1 MKSKKIIVLLVMISI
16 TFSQIGIVQRPT
28 ASAEESLDEIL
39 GEDLPTEISDD
50 NLVIE
55 EDDDPYG
62 EYDQANKKKQKKQKI
77 RKVSEEELAK
87 ALEQLI
93 KKKIKVHYSITKKWN
108 KHYKADITLT
118 NISDDIIR
126 NWEIR
131 FPFPDKIESI
141 QNARITKNENGIY
154 HIKNAGSNPD
164 LHKGDSV
171 SFQMTVACHD
181 NATIHIPEKCGVA
194 KELDE
199 VETEYDLKY
208 KEYGRQG
215 NKVSGKI
222 TVINRSNSKI
232 EDWKLEL
239 ETNLVFTEIDDAQ
252 VLKTDTFYC
261 YLDNKGYNADIPKKS
276 SVSFEF
282 TAECDETPDIAEY
295 YLYEMIEPVDEED
308 AIIFEVKEGKPPRDD
323 EDFDTDKEY
332 QAYLT
337 VRDYYAAKSTKGQD
351 TPEETK
357 KPKETKKPEETKK
370 SEDTKNT
377 ADAKETTEAKD
388 IILLYETYM
397 ISLCHLFC
405 YILT

>member
-1 MKSKKIIVLLVMISI
+1 MKFKKVIVLLVMISI
-16 TFSQIGIVQRPT
+16 AFSQIGIAERPT
-28 ASAEESLDEIL
+28 ASAKESLDEIL

-62 EYDQANKKKQKKQKI
+62 EYDQANKKKQKKQKT
-77 RKVSEEELAK
+77 RKVSEEELAE

-118 NISDDIIR
+118 NISDDIIQ

-131 FPFPDKIESI
+131 FPFPDKIENI
-141 QNARITKNENGIY
+141 ENARITKNENGIY

-164 LHKGDSV
+164 LHEGDSV

-181 NATIHIPEKCGVA
+181 TTTIHIPEKCGIA

-261 YLDNKGYNADIPKKS
+261 YLDNKGYNADIPQKS

-308 AIIFEVKEGKPPRDD
+308 AIIFEVKEGEPPRND
-323 EDFDTDKEY
+323 EDFDTDEEY

-337 VRDYYAAKSTKGQD
+337 IRDYYAAKFAEGKD
-351 TPEETK
+351 TPKKTK
-357 KPKETKKPEETKK
+357 KPKETIKP
-370 SEDTKNT
+370 EDTKNT
-377 ADAKETTEAKD
+377 ANAKETMEAKD
-388 IILLYETYM
+388 ILLLCETYI
-397 ISLCHLFC
+397 ISLCQLFC
-405 YILT
+405 RILT